1 MRLTI
6 AASMLIWTSTAFA
19 QENIHTDN
27 SAPSDTGE
35 HIAASTA
42 PTTAPIIVQ
51 GEEGNKQEVL
61 VGSRIPQKAIFGD
74 GIASSLGTRGLV
86 PQSGMDQG
94 AGIRTIRRKECKSDS
109 PEVGKRAACILID
122 AELAIDRGEVD
133 RAQDLLAYL
142 TLTPEFTPEERLA
155 GAEWQYRLANDRNDD
170 RSRDV
175 ALEQMIATGA
185 MQPDQEIAARRML
198 VSLALQDNQR
208 TLARQRLEHIASA
221 NQASS
226 RELANLAILLREQST
241 GEPIQTMSR
250 AIATAQSE
258 GGIVPQGW
266 YDFVKAPDS

>member
-1 MRLTI
+1 MDQR
-6 AASMLIWTSTAFA
+6 AANTDLQTSQAEAGGWQSSGDQNLQCSVRCRYRYLRPETV
-19 QENIHTDN
+19 
-27 SAPSDTGE
+27 SDHCE
-35 HIAASTA
+35 
-42 PTTAPIIVQ
+42 TTAYPHH
-51 GEEGNKQEVL
+51 
-61 VGSRIPQKAIFGD
+61 
-74 GIASSLGTRGLV
+74 
-86 PQSGMDQG
+86 
-94 AGIRTIRRKECKSDS
+94 
-109 PEVGKRAACILID
+109 
-122 AELAIDRGEVD
+122 
-133 RAQDLLAYL
+133 
-142 TLTPEFTPEERLA
+142 
-155 GAEWQYRLANDRNDD
+155 D

-185 MQPDQEIAARRML
+185 MHPDQEIAARRML